1 VLLRRLQWRTRVQR
15 PRRAHRAKSCPP
27 SDPVGHRGATS
38 LRRQCGPG
46 RRGVR
51 ETGVTAGLERC
62 YQQAETGDRS
72 CKGVEVDAGDGIE
85 GAAGKL
91 AAVGS
96 GFGLAPAAEQPSE
109 KAEQEVPATACR
121 VDGGRGVQAKGR
133 QRRLQRVVERMNSC
147 TNTGVWSSAYCFL
160 ACSERRRPPATTPP
174 SSAAGGCANACPTS
188 SAAWGGDGR
197 ALLHHTRLSER
208 RLPPGRLLE
217 EEGSGGACAVD
228 LSRGSQPATPEPA
241 GTPFQ
246 GS

>member
-188 SAAWGGDGR
+188 SAAWGGRWQGAPAPHSTERASAPSRTASRGGGFRGSLRGR
-197 ALLHHTRLSER
+197 PQP
-208 RLPPGRLLE
+208 RLPTSYARARWNSLPG
-217 EEGSGGACAVD
+217 
-228 LSRGSQPATPEPA
+228 
-241 GTPFQ
+241 
-246 GS
+246 